1 VQKPPARPEKAP
13 LHPGRTTTGGAEH
26 PSRTHASNEAKPDL
40 RKESNTM
47 KRICAIA
54 ALALSSLLLMASAA
68 YAVAPGTYGPDAG
81 SFNSANAPGSSHLT
95 SGSPS
100 CTVNADL
107 SIDCSAYVL
116 GGVGHTNATVSLTAN
131 YTAIVDCFNPGTNP
145 QNPIESHTTTF
156 SPTDAATVAS
166 TRNGQLRVPTR
177 SVSFSGAP
185 VGCPN
190 ANWTPTIRP
199 GSVQL
204 LSFRYTL
211 TFAGF
216 SSPYITISEP

>member
-1 VQKPPARPEKAP
+1 MRRIRRIGIV
-13 LHPGRTTTGGAEH
+13 GGLPMLLVA
-26 PSRTHASNEAKPDL
+26 L
-40 RKESNTM
+40 F
-47 KRICAIA
+47 A
-54 ALALSSLLLMASAA
+54 AAA
-68 YAVAPGTYGPDAG
+68 WAVAPGTYTPDPG
-81 SFNSANAPGSSHLT
+81 SFNPANAPGSSHLA
-95 SGSPS
+95 SGSPT

-145 QNPIESHTTTF
+145 NNPIESHETTF
-156 SPTDAATVAS
+156 SPTDTATIAS
-166 TRNGQLRVPTR
+166 TRNGQLRVTSR

-190 ANWTPTIRP
+190 PNWTPTIRP
-199 GSVQL
+199 GSVTL
-204 LSFRYTL
+204 LSFTYTL